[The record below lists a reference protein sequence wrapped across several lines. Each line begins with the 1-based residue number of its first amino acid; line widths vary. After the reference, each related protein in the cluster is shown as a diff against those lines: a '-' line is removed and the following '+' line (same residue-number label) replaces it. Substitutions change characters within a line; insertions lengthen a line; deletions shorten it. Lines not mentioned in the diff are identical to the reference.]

1 MFYNKSRPTKQK
13 FTVPTNLPLSKVSDV
28 LSPHK
33 PMTVLARKTWVE
45 REQLGSE
52 VRW

>member
-13 FTVPTNLPLSKVSDV
+13 FTVPTNLTLSKVSDV

-33 PMTVLARKTWVE
+33 PMTVLARKTLVE
-45 REQLGSE
+45 NEQFGLD
-52 VRW
+52 VQL